1 MHLLCTLVNVA
12 SINDPGTSAS
22 PTASR
27 AIVSRASSTAAAA
40 AGTRDVQ
47 RAATAAAAD
56 AVRSRP
62 YLCGYG
68 LVAWWG
74 TDDMFQVHACKC
86 FLVCRSWNDADG
98 AVHPGARHH
107 DVAHGPGTPH
117 EASPLSFER
126 ISTRPAAGGTVLRRT
141 DRASPPA
148 RGPDAVHGPW
158 PCSCSCSRSRSCSEE
173 EDRIDQR
180 VGERGRPHH
189 TRASRRHGGRA
200 PPDRVGLRPRGT
212 R

>member
-40 AGTRDVQ
+40 GGTRDVQ

-62 YLCGYG
+62 YLCGYGLG

-98 AVHPGARHH
+98 AVHPGDTMMSRMVQGHH
-107 DVAHGPGTPH
+107 MNL
-117 EASPLSFER
+117 ASLLSL
-126 ISTRPAAGGTVLRRT
+126 STFQLSRPQATLSA
-141 DRASPPA
+141 
-148 RGPDAVHGPW
+148 
-158 PCSCSCSRSRSCSEE
+158 
-173 EDRIDQR
+173 
-180 VGERGRPHH
+180 
-189 TRASRRHGGRA
+189 
-200 PPDRVGLRPRGT
+200 
-212 R
+212 